1 MTDPQDPRR
10 PNEPDRPEDERDEG
24 APIGELRDLE
34 IDLGEDLGGRV
45 QRDINRRTLAAD
57 SLDFSFNVMLAT
69 FWEHL
74 RLVIESLPGSR
85 AEDPSDDDPAAD

>member
-1 MTDPQDPRR
+1 MTDPKDPGRS
-10 PNEPDRPEDERDEG
+10 NGPDHPEEDESG
-24 APIGELRDLE
+24 AAPIGELRDLE
-34 IDLGEDLGGRV
+34 VDLGGDLGGRV

-74 RLVIESLPGSR
+74 RSVIESWPGPQADERSADDR
-85 AEDPSDDDPAAD
+85 PAE